1 MMKYALFLGCNI
13 PARVKQY
20 DLSARSVLKKL
31 GVDVVDI
38 REFNCCGYP
47 MKNSDFKTSL
57 LFSARNLALAEKENL
72 AILTLCQCC
81 FGTLKKAAHLF
92 KEDIGLKDEVNAF
105 LSTEGLSYHG
115 KVEVNHFLS
124 MLHKEISTTAI
135 KEKISNGFK
144 KLKVAAHHG
153 CHALRPSDVMQF
165 DDPVAP
171 VLFDELINVTGAES
185 VDWSMKTEC
194 CGAPLLGINDDLVTI
209 KNVEFKIVSHAWQQ
223 GFIKPVIAAKRTGRS
238 VAVGVLPQHP
248 AVRSRTARRAPARRA
263 HRRRPAPRRR
273 ADRPRDRPLPSLDDD
288 RPRRPGGRRGV
299 GRRSARPVW

>member
-20 DLSARSVLKKL
+20 NLSARAVLKKL

-47 MKNSDFKTSL
+47 IKNSDFKTSL

-105 LSTEGLSYHG
+105 LSKERLSYHG
-115 KVEVNHFLS
+115 KVEVKHFLS
-124 MLHKEISTTAI
+124 VLHKEISTTAI

-144 KLKVAAHHG
+144 KLKIAAHHG

-171 VLFDELINVTGAES
+171 VLFDELVNVTGAES

-194 CGAPLLGINDDLVTI
+194 CGAPLLGINDDLSMMLTE
-209 KNVEFKIVSHAWQQ
+209 KKLANGK
-223 GFIKPVIAAKRTGRS
+223 AAGADFLCAACPWCQLQFDTVQKLMEAKGRS
-238 VAVGVLPQHP
+238 NHNLQSILYPQLLGL
-248 AVRSRTARRAPARRA
+248 AMGI
-263 HRRRPAPRRR
+263 
-273 ADRPRDRPLPSLDDD
+273 
-288 RPRRPGGRRGV
+288 PGEELGIEMNQKDL
-299 GRRSARPVW
+299 SSIKTFLT

>member
-92 KEDIGLKDEVNAF
+92 KEEVGLKDEVNVF
-105 LSTEGLSYHG
+105 LSKERLSYHG
-115 KVEVNHFLS
+115 KVEVKHFLS

-144 KLKVAAHHG
+144 KLKIAVHHG

-171 VLFDELINVTGAES
+171 VLFDELVGVTGAES

-194 CGAPLLGINDDLVTI
+194 CGAPLLGINDDLSMMLTE
-209 KNVEFKIVSHAWQQ
+209 KKLANGK
-223 GFIKPVIAAKRTGRS
+223 AAGADFQCAACPWCQLQFDTVQKLMEAKGRS
-238 VAVGVLPQHP
+238 SHNLQSILYPQLLGL
-248 AVRSRTARRAPARRA
+248 AMGI
-263 HRRRPAPRRR
+263 
-273 ADRPRDRPLPSLDDD
+273 
-288 RPRRPGGRRGV
+288 PGEELGIEMNQKDL
-299 GRRSARPVW
+299 SSIKAFLT